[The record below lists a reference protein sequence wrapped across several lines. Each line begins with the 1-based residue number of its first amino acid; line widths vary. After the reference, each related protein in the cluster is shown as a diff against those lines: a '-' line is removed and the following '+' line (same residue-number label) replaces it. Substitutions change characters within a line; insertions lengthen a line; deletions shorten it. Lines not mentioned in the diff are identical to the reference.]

1 MFNFECGAIFF
12 TIFGNYLNF
21 LCLFLYIGLANATCG
36 TMIPGNAPVVILKEG
51 TKRDSGRKATQNNIA
66 AAKAIAEA
74 VRSTLGPKGMDKML
88 VDSMGDV
95 VITNDGVTILKEIE
109 VEHPA
114 AKMVVEVAKTQDS
127 ECGDG
132 TTTAVILAGELLK
145 NAEELMEKG
154 VHPTAI
160 SNGYRRAAA
169 ESLRLLD
176 KIARP
181 VKQSDNAT
189 LKSIAI
195 TSMTGKS
202 SEANADFLADL
213 TVKSVKAVSEGK
225 GKTAKVDRDDIKI
238 QKKQGGSISD
248 TELVSG
254 IIMDKEPVH
263 SGMPRSVSKA
273 KVALIDAPLEIKKTE
288 IESKIQINDPSQI
301 QAFLDQEE
309 STIKKMVDK
318 IHKTKAN
325 VLICQKGIDD
335 LAQHYLAK
343 YGIMAIRRAKKSDI
357 EALAKATG
365 GRVVSNLDGIGK
377 DDIGFAGLVEV
388 RKIGDDDMT
397 FVMDCK
403 NPKAVSILVRGGS
416 EHVVDEID
424 RNLDDAIGVVS
435 LVIRDGKIVTGGGA
449 AEIELA
455 LKLRKFAPRIGGREQ
470 MAIESFAQAIEVVPI
485 TLAENAGLDVID
497 TLMGLRKAH
506 TQKGRNPH
514 AGLDAYTGKVV
525 NMRSRNV
532 VEPLRVKTQALSSAT
547 DVATMILRIDDVI
560 ASKQPEAPEGDG
572 SDGMSGM
579 PPGM

>member
-1 MFNFECGAIFF
+1 M
-12 TIFGNYLNF
+12 L
-21 LCLFLYIGLANATCG
+21 
-36 TMIPGNAPVVILKEG
+36 PGNSPVVILKEG
-51 TKRDSGRKATQNNIA
+51 TQRDSGKKATQNNIA

-95 VITNDGVTILKEIE
+95 IITNDGVTILKEVE
-109 VEHPA
+109 VQHPA
-114 AKMVVEVAKTQDS
+114 AKMIVEIAKTQDS

-145 NAEELMEKG
+145 NAEELMDKG

-160 SNGYRRAAA
+160 SNGYRRASN
-169 ESLRLLD
+169 ESLELLD
-176 KIARP
+176 KISRKVSRSD
-181 VKQSDNAT
+181 VKT

-213 TVKSVKAVSEGK
+213 TVNSIKAVAENK
-225 GKTAKVDRDDIKI
+225 DKNKVEVDRSNIKI
-238 QKKQGGSISD
+238 QKKQGGSIAD
-248 TELVSG
+248 TEQVSG

-263 SGMPRSVSKA
+263 TDMPRNVKKA
-273 KVALIDAPLEIKKTE
+273 RVALIDAPLEIKKTE

-309 STIKKMVDK
+309 STIKKMVDTISK
-318 IHKTKAN
+318 SGAN

-335 LAQHYLAK
+335 LAQHFLAK
-343 YGIMAIRRAKKSDI
+343 NNIMAIRRAKKSDI
-357 EALAKATG
+357 DALSKATG
-365 GRVVSNLDGIGK
+365 GRVISNIDSMSKK
-377 DDIGFAGLVEV
+377 DLGFAGLVEV

-397 FVMDCK
+397 FVTDCK
-403 NPKAVSILVRGGS
+403 NPKAVSILVRAGS
-416 EHVVDEID
+416 EHVADEIE

-435 LVIRDGKIVTGGGA
+435 LVFKDGKIVTGGGA

-455 LKLRKFAPRIGGREQ
+455 LKLRKFAPRVGGREQ
-470 MAIESFAQAIEVVPI
+470 MAIEAFANAIEVVPS

-497 TLMGLRKAH
+497 TLMGLRKSH
-506 TQKGRNPH
+506 TKKGRNQH
-514 AGLDAYTGKVV
+514 AGLDAFSGKVV
-525 NMRSRNV
+525 NMQSRNV
-532 VEPLRVKTQALSSAT
+532 VEPLRVKTQAVSSAT

-560 ASKQPEAPEGDG
+560 ASKQPEGPEPDG
-572 SDGMSGM
+572 SDGMGGM
-579 PPGM
+579 GPGMM

>member
-1 MFNFECGAIFF
+1 MIS
-12 TIFGNYLNF
+12 GN
-21 LCLFLYIGLANATCG
+21 T
-36 TMIPGNAPVVILKEG
+36 PVVILKEG
-51 TKRDSGRKATQNNIA
+51 TKRDSGRRATQGNIL

-145 NAEELMEKG
+145 NAEELLEQG
-154 VHPTAI
+154 VHATAI
-160 SNGYRRAAA
+160 SNGYRRAAK
-169 ESLRLLD
+169 ESASILE
-176 KIARP
+176 KIAKP
-181 VKQSDNAT
+181 VRRSDT
-189 LKSIAI
+189 SVLKAIAI

-202 SEANADFLADL
+202 SEAHADFLADL
-213 TVKSVKAVSEGK
+213 AVKSIKSVAEGR
-225 GKTAKVDRDDIKI
+225 GKTIVVDRDNIKI

-254 IIMDKEPVH
+254 IIIDKEPVH
-263 SGMPRSVSKA
+263 SGMPKSISNA
-273 KVALIDAPLEIKKTE
+273 KVALVDAPFEIKKTE

-309 STIKKMVDK
+309 SSIKKMVDQV
-318 IHKTKAN
+318 HKSGAK

-343 YGIMAIRRAKKSDI
+343 HDIMAIRRAKKSDI

-365 GRVVSNLDGIGK
+365 GRVVSNIEGLSKQDL
-377 DDIGFAGLVEV
+377 GFAGVVEV
-388 RKIGDDDMT
+388 RKIGDDEMT
-397 FVMDCK
+397 FVTDCK

-424 RNLDDAIGVVS
+424 RNLADAIGVVS
-435 LVIRDGKIVTGGGA
+435 LVFQDGKIVTGGGA
-449 AEIELA
+449 TEIELA
-455 LKLRKFAPRIGGREQ
+455 LKLRKYAPRVGGREQ
-470 MAIESFAQAIEVVPI
+470 MAIEAFAKAIEVVPI

-506 TQKGRNPH
+506 TKKGRNQH
-514 AGLDAYTGKVV
+514 AGLDAFTGKVV

-560 ASKQPEAPEGDG
+560 ASKQPEGPAPDGGDG
-572 SDGMSGM
+572 MGGM
-579 PPGM
+579 PPGMM

>member
-1 MFNFECGAIFF
+1 
-12 TIFGNYLNF
+12 
-21 LCLFLYIGLANATCG
+21 
-36 TMIPGNAPVVILKEG
+36 MIPGNAPVVILKEG
-51 TKRDSGRKATQNNIA
+51 TKRDNGRRATHNNIA

-95 VITNDGVTILKEIE
+95 VITNDGVTILKEVE

-114 AKMVVEVAKTQDS
+114 AKMVVEIAKTQDS

-145 NAEELMEKG
+145 NAEELLEKG

-160 SNGYRRAAA
+160 SNGYRRAAG
-169 ESLRLLD
+169 ESLKLLE

-181 VKQSDNAT
+181 ISKNDTST
-189 LKSIAI
+189 LKAIAI

-202 SEANADFLADL
+202 SETNADFLADL
-213 TVKSVKAVSEGK
+213 TVKSIKMVSESSGK
-225 GKTAKVDRDDIKI
+225 QVSIDRDNIKI
-238 QKKQGGSISD
+238 QKKQGVSISD

-263 SGMPRSVSKA
+263 TGMPTKVSKA
-273 KVALIDAPLEIKKTE
+273 KVALIDTPLEIKKTE

-309 STIKKMVDK
+309 ASIKKMVDQ
-318 IHKTKAN
+318 INKTKAN

-365 GRVVSNLDGIGK
+365 GRVVSNLEAISS
-377 DDIGFAGLVEV
+377 DDLGFAGLVEV

-397 FVMDCK
+397 FVTDCK

-416 EHVVDEID
+416 EHVIDEIE
-424 RNLDDAIGVVS
+424 RNLADAIGVVA
-435 LVIRDGKIVTGGGA
+435 LVVKDGKIVTGGGA
-449 AEIELA
+449 VEIELA
-455 LKLRKFAPRIGGREQ
+455 LKLRKYAPRVGGREQ
-470 MAIESFAQAIEVVPI
+470 MAFESFANAVEVVPS

-514 AGLDAYTGKVV
+514 AGLDAYSGKVV
-525 NMRSRNV
+525 NMKSRNV

-560 ASKQPEAPEGDG
+560 ASKQPEGPLPDGGD
-572 SDGMSGM
+572 GM
-579 PPGM
+579 PPGMM

>member
-1 MFNFECGAIFF
+1 M
-12 TIFGNYLNF
+12 L
-21 LCLFLYIGLANATCG
+21 
-36 TMIPGNAPVVILKEG
+36 PGNSPVVILKEG
-51 TKRDSGRKATQNNIA
+51 TQRDSGKKATQNNIA

-95 VITNDGVTILKEIE
+95 IITNDGVTILKEVE
-109 VEHPA
+109 VQHPA
-114 AKMVVEVAKTQDS
+114 AKMIVEIAKTQDS

-145 NAEELMEKG
+145 NAEELMDKG

-160 SNGYRRAAA
+160 SNGYRRASN
-169 ESLRLLD
+169 ESLELLD
-176 KIARP
+176 KISRK
-181 VKQSDNAT
+181 VSRNDTKT

-213 TVKSVKAVSEGK
+213 TVNSIKAVAEEIDNRVE
-225 GKTAKVDRDDIKI
+225 VDRSNIKI
-238 QKKQGGSISD
+238 QKKNGGSIAD
-248 TELVSG
+248 TEQVSG

-263 SGMPRSVSKA
+263 TDMPRNVNKA

-309 STIKKMVDK
+309 STIKKMVDTIVK
-318 IHKTKAN
+318 SGAN

-335 LAQHYLAK
+335 LAQHFLAK
-343 YGIMAIRRAKKSDI
+343 NNIMAIRRAKKSDI
-357 EALAKATG
+357 DALSKATG
-365 GRVVSNLDGIGK
+365 GRVISNIDSMTKK
-377 DDIGFAGLVEV
+377 DLGFAGLVEV

-397 FVMDCK
+397 FVTECK
-403 NPKAVSILVRGGS
+403 NPKAVSILVRAGS
-416 EHVVDEID
+416 EHVADEIE

-435 LVIRDGKIVTGGGA
+435 LVFKDGKIVTGGGA

-455 LKLRKFAPRIGGREQ
+455 LKLRKFAPRVGGREQ
-470 MAIESFAQAIEVVPI
+470 MAIEAFANAIEVVPS

-497 TLMGLRKAH
+497 TLMGLRKSH
-506 TQKGRNPH
+506 TKKGRNQH
-514 AGLDAYTGKVV
+514 AGLDAFTGKVV
-525 NMRSRNV
+525 NMQSRNV
-532 VEPLRVKTQALSSAT
+532 VEPLRVKTQAVSSAT

-560 ASKQPEAPEGDG
+560 ASKQPEGPEPDG
-572 SDGMSGM
+572 SDGMG
-579 PPGM
+579 PTGPGMM

>member
-1 MFNFECGAIFF
+1 M
-12 TIFGNYLNF
+12 L
-21 LCLFLYIGLANATCG
+21 
-36 TMIPGNAPVVILKEG
+36 PGNSPVVILKEG
-51 TKRDSGRKATQNNIA
+51 TQRDSGKKATHNNIA

-95 VITNDGVTILKEIE
+95 IITNDGVTILKEVE
-109 VEHPA
+109 VQHPA
-114 AKMVVEVAKTQDS
+114 AKMIVEIAKTQDS

-145 NAEELMEKG
+145 NAEELMDKG

-160 SNGYRRAAA
+160 SNGYRRASN
-169 ESLRLLD
+169 ESLELLD
-176 KIARP
+176 KISRKVSRSD
-181 VKQSDNAT
+181 VKT

-213 TVKSVKAVSEGK
+213 TVNSIKAVAEKKEKNSVE
-225 GKTAKVDRDDIKI
+225 VDRSNIKI
-238 QKKQGGSISD
+238 QKKQGGSIAD
-248 TELVSG
+248 TEQVSG

-263 SGMPRSVSKA
+263 TDMPRNVKKA

-309 STIKKMVDK
+309 STIKKMVDTISK
-318 IHKTKAN
+318 SGAN

-335 LAQHYLAK
+335 LAQHFLAK
-343 YGIMAIRRAKKSDI
+343 NNIMAIRRAKKSDI
-357 EALAKATG
+357 DALSKATG
-365 GRVVSNLDGIGK
+365 GRVISNIDSMSNK
-377 DDIGFAGLVEV
+377 DLGFAGLVEV

-397 FVMDCK
+397 FVTDCK
-403 NPKAVSILVRGGS
+403 NPKAVSILVRAGS
-416 EHVVDEID
+416 EHVADEIE

-435 LVIRDGKIVTGGGA
+435 LVFKDGKIVTGGGA

-455 LKLRKFAPRIGGREQ
+455 LKLRKFAPRVGGREQ
-470 MAIESFAQAIEVVPI
+470 MAIEAFANAIEVVPS

-497 TLMGLRKAH
+497 TLMGLRKSH
-506 TQKGRNPH
+506 TKKGRNQH
-514 AGLDAYTGKVV
+514 AGLDAFTGKVV
-525 NMRSRNV
+525 NMQSRNV
-532 VEPLRVKTQALSSAT
+532 VEPLRVKTQAVSSAT

-560 ASKQPEAPEGDG
+560 ASKQPEGPEPDG
-572 SDGMSGM
+572 SDGMGGM
-579 PPGM
+579 GPGMM

>member
-1 MFNFECGAIFF
+1 M
-12 TIFGNYLNF
+12 L
-21 LCLFLYIGLANATCG
+21 
-36 TMIPGNAPVVILKEG
+36 PGNSPVVILKEG
-51 TKRDSGRKATQNNIA
+51 TQRDSGKKATQNNIA

-95 VITNDGVTILKEIE
+95 IITNDGVTILKEVE
-109 VEHPA
+109 VQHPA
-114 AKMVVEVAKTQDS
+114 AKMIVEIAKTQDS

-145 NAEELMEKG
+145 NAEELIDKG

-160 SNGYRRAAA
+160 SNGYRRASN
-169 ESLRLLD
+169 ESLELLD
-176 KIARP
+176 KISRKVSRSD
-181 VKQSDNAT
+181 VKT

-202 SEANADFLADL
+202 SEANAEFLADL
-213 TVKSVKAVSEGK
+213 TVNSIKAVAEEKEKNSVE
-225 GKTAKVDRDDIKI
+225 VDRSNIKI
-238 QKKQGGSISD
+238 QKKQGGSIAD
-248 TELVSG
+248 TEQVSG

-263 SGMPRSVSKA
+263 TDMPRNVKKA

-309 STIKKMVDK
+309 STIKKMVDTISK
-318 IHKTKAN
+318 SGAN

-335 LAQHYLAK
+335 LAQHFLAK
-343 YGIMAIRRAKKSDI
+343 NNIMAIRRAKKSDI
-357 EALAKATG
+357 DALSKATG
-365 GRVVSNLDGIGK
+365 GRVISNIDSMSKK
-377 DDIGFAGLVEV
+377 DLGFAGLVEV

-397 FVMDCK
+397 FVTDCK
-403 NPKAVSILVRGGS
+403 NPKAVSILVRAGS
-416 EHVVDEID
+416 EHVADEIE

-435 LVIRDGKIVTGGGA
+435 LVFKDGKIVTGGGA

-455 LKLRKFAPRIGGREQ
+455 LKLRKFAPRVGGREQ
-470 MAIESFAQAIEVVPI
+470 MAIEAFANAIEVVPS

-497 TLMGLRKAH
+497 TLMGLRKSH
-506 TQKGRNPH
+506 TKKGRNQH
-514 AGLDAYTGKVV
+514 AGLDAFSGKVV
-525 NMRSRNV
+525 NMQSRNV
-532 VEPLRVKTQALSSAT
+532 VEPLRVKTQAVSSAT

-560 ASKQPEAPEGDG
+560 ASKQPEGPEPDG
-572 SDGMSGM
+572 SDGMGGM
-579 PPGM
+579 GPGMM

>member
-1 MFNFECGAIFF
+1 
-12 TIFGNYLNF
+12 
-21 LCLFLYIGLANATCG
+21 
-36 TMIPGNAPVVILKEG
+36 MIPGNAPVVILKEG

-160 SNGYRRAAA
+160 SNGYRRAAT

-181 VKQSDNAT
+181 VKNSDNAT
-189 LKSIAI
+189 LRSIAI

-213 TVKSVKAVSEGK
+213 TVSSVKAVSKGK
-225 GKTAKVDRDDIKI
+225 GKTAEVDRDDIKI

-273 KVALIDAPLEIKKTE
+273 KVALVDAPLEIKKTE

-318 IHKTKAN
+318 IHKSKAN

-343 YGIMAIRRAKKSDI
+343 HGIMAIRRAKKSDI

-377 DDIGFAGLVEV
+377 EDIGFAGLVEV

-435 LVIRDGKIVTGGGA
+435 LVVRDGKIVTGGGA
-449 AEIELA
+449 SEIELA
-455 LKLRKFAPRIGGREQ
+455 LKLRKFAPRVGGREQ
-470 MAIESFAQAIEVVPI
+470 MAIESFAQAIEVVPN

-560 ASKQPEAPEGDG
+560 ASKQPEGPEPDG
-572 SDGMSGM
+572 SDGMGGM

>member
-1 MFNFECGAIFF
+1 
-12 TIFGNYLNF
+12 
-21 LCLFLYIGLANATCG
+21 
-36 TMIPGNAPVVILKEG
+36 MIPGNAPVVILKEG

-160 SNGYRRAAA
+160 SNGYRRASA
-169 ESLRLLD
+169 ESLKLLD
-176 KIARP
+176 KISRP
-181 VKQSDNAT
+181 VKSSDVST

-213 TVKSVKAVSEGK
+213 TVKSVKLVAKGRGSKSE
-225 GKTAKVDRDDIKI
+225 VDRDDIKI
-238 QKKQGGSISD
+238 QKKQGGSIAD

-254 IIMDKEPVH
+254 IILDKEPVH
-263 SGMPRSVSKA
+263 SGMPKEVSNA

-318 IHKTKAN
+318 INKTKAN

-343 YGIMAIRRAKKSDI
+343 NGIMAIRRAKKSDI

-365 GRVVSNLDGIGK
+365 GRVVSNLDAIGK
-377 DDIGFAGLVEV
+377 EDIGFAGLVEV

-397 FVMDCK
+397 FVTECK

-435 LVIRDGKIVTGGGA
+435 LVVKDGKIVTGGGA

-470 MAIESFAQAIEVVPI
+470 MAIESFAQAIEVVPS

-497 TLMGLRKAH
+497 TLMGLRKSH

-514 AGLDAYTGKVV
+514 AGLDAYSGKVV
-525 NMRSRNV
+525 NMKSRNV

-560 ASKQPEAPEGDG
+560 ASKQPEGPEPDG
-572 SDGMSGM
+572 SDGMGGM
-579 PPGM
+579 PPGMM

>member
-1 MFNFECGAIFF
+1 
-12 TIFGNYLNF
+12 
-21 LCLFLYIGLANATCG
+21 
-36 TMIPGNAPVVILKEG
+36 MIPGNAPVVILKEG

-160 SNGYRRAAA
+160 SNGYRRASA

-181 VKQSDNAT
+181 VKSSDNST

-202 SEANADFLADL
+202 SETNAEFLADL
-213 TVKSVKAVSEGK
+213 TVKSVKSVMQGK
-225 GKTAKVDRDDIKI
+225 GKTIEVDRDNIKI

-263 SGMPRSVSKA
+263 SGMPRSVSNA

-309 STIKKMVDK
+309 STIKKMVEK

-343 YGIMAIRRAKKSDI
+343 HGIMAIRRAKKSDI
-357 EALAKATG
+357 EATG
-365 GRVVSNLDGIGK
+365 GRVVSNLDSIAK

-397 FVMDCK
+397 FVTDCK

-435 LVIRDGKIVTGGGA
+435 LVVKDGKIVTGGGA

-470 MAIESFAQAIEVVPI
+470 MAIESFAQAIEVVPN

-497 TLMGLRKAH
+497 TLMSLRKSH

-514 AGLDAYTGKVV
+514 AGLDAYKGKVV

-560 ASKQPEAPEGDG
+560 ASKQPEGPPPDG
-572 SDGMSGM
+572 SDGMGGM

>member
-1 MFNFECGAIFF
+1 
-12 TIFGNYLNF
+12 
-21 LCLFLYIGLANATCG
+21 
-36 TMIPGNAPVVILKEG
+36 MIPGNAPVVILKEG
-51 TKRDSGRKATQNNIA
+51 TKRDSGRRATQNNIA

-145 NAEELMEKG
+145 NAEELLEKG

-160 SNGYRRAAA
+160 SNGYRRACV
-169 ESLRLLD
+169 ESLKLLD

-181 VKQSDNAT
+181 VRRSDNAT
-189 LKSIAI
+189 LRAIAV

-202 SEANADFLADL
+202 SETNADFLADL
-213 TVKSVKAVSEGK
+213 TVKSVKLVSK
-225 GKTAKVDRDDIKI
+225 NQGKTTEVDRDDIKI

-248 TELVSG
+248 TELISG
-254 IIMDKEPVH
+254 IILDKEPVH
-263 SGMPRSVSKA
+263 SGMPKNVNNA
-273 KVALIDAPLEIKKTE
+273 KVALVDAPLEIKKTE

-309 STIKKMVDK
+309 ATIKKMVDR
-318 IHKTKAN
+318 IHKTKAT

-343 YGIMAIRRAKKSDI
+343 HGIMAIRRSKKSDM

-365 GRVVSNLDGIGK
+365 GRIVSNLDSISN
-377 DDIGFAGLVEV
+377 DDIGFAGLVQV

-397 FVMDCK
+397 FVTDCK

-416 EHVVDEID
+416 EHVIDEID
-424 RNLDDAIGVVS
+424 RNLADAIGVVS
-435 LVIRDGKIVTGGGA
+435 LVIEDGKIVTGGGA

-470 MAIESFAQAIEVVPI
+470 MAIESFAHAIEVVPN

-514 AGLDAYTGKVV
+514 AGLDAFTGKVV

-547 DVATMILRIDDVI
+547 DVATMILRIDDII
-560 ASKQPEAPEGDG
+560 ASKQPEGPEPDG
-572 SDGMSGM
+572 SDGMGGM

>member
-1 MFNFECGAIFF
+1 MIS
-12 TIFGNYLNF
+12 GNTP
-21 LCLFLYIGLANATCG
+21 I
-36 TMIPGNAPVVILKEG
+36 VILKEG
-51 TKRDSGRKATQNNIA
+51 TKRDSGRRATQSNIL

-114 AKMVVEVAKTQDS
+114 AKMLVEIAKTQDS

-145 NAEELMEKG
+145 NAEELLEQG
-154 VHPTAI
+154 VHATAI
-160 SNGYRRAAA
+160 SNGYRRAAK
-169 ESLRLLD
+169 ESASILE
-176 KIARP
+176 KIAKP
-181 VKQSDNAT
+181 VRRSET
-189 LKSIAI
+189 SVLKAIAI

-202 SEANADFLADL
+202 SEAHADFLADL
-213 TVKSVKAVSEGK
+213 AVESIKSVAEGR
-225 GKTAKVDRDDIKI
+225 GKTIVVDRDNIKI

-254 IIMDKEPVH
+254 IIIDKEPVH
-263 SGMPRSVSKA
+263 SGMPKSISNA
-273 KVALIDAPLEIKKTE
+273 KVALVDAPFEIKKTE

-309 STIKKMVDK
+309 SSIKKMVNQV
-318 IHKTKAN
+318 HKSGAK

-343 YGIMAIRRAKKSDI
+343 HDIMAIRRAKKSDI

-365 GRVVSNLDGIGK
+365 GRVVSNIEGLSKQDL
-377 DDIGFAGLVEV
+377 GFAGVVEV
-388 RKIGDDDMT
+388 RKIGDDEMT
-397 FVMDCK
+397 FVTDCK
-403 NPKAVSILVRGGS
+403 NPKAVSVLVRGGS

-424 RNLDDAIGVVS
+424 RNLADAIGVVS
-435 LVIRDGKIVTGGGA
+435 LVFQDGKIVTGGGA
-449 AEIELA
+449 TEIELA
-455 LKLRKFAPRIGGREQ
+455 LKLRKYAPRVGGREQ
-470 MAIESFAQAIEVVPI
+470 MAIEAFAKAIEVVPI

-506 TQKGRNPH
+506 TKKGRNQH

-560 ASKQPEAPEGDG
+560 ASKQPEGPAPDGGDG
-572 SDGMSGM
+572 MGGM
-579 PPGM
+579 PPGMM

>member
-1 MFNFECGAIFF
+1 
-12 TIFGNYLNF
+12 
-21 LCLFLYIGLANATCG
+21 
-36 TMIPGNAPVVILKEG
+36 MIPGNAPVVILKEG
-51 TKRDSGRKATQNNIA
+51 TKRDSGRRATQNNIA

-145 NAEELMEKG
+145 NAEELLEKG

-160 SNGYRRAAA
+160 SNGYRRACV
-169 ESLRLLD
+169 ESLKLLD

-181 VKQSDNAT
+181 VRRSDNAT
-189 LKSIAI
+189 LRAIAV

-202 SEANADFLADL
+202 SETNADFLADL
-213 TVKSVKAVSEGK
+213 TVKSVKLVSKNQGK
-225 GKTAKVDRDDIKI
+225 ITEVDRDDIKI

-248 TELVSG
+248 TELISG
-254 IIMDKEPVH
+254 IILDKEPVH
-263 SGMPRSVSKA
+263 SGMPKNVNNA
-273 KVALIDAPLEIKKTE
+273 KVALVDAPLEIKKTE

-309 STIKKMVDK
+309 ATIKKMVDK
-318 IHKTKAN
+318 IHKTKAT

-343 YGIMAIRRAKKSDI
+343 HGIMAIRRSKKSDM

-365 GRVVSNLDGIGK
+365 GRIVSNLDSISK
-377 DDIGFAGLVEV
+377 DDIGFAGLVQV

-397 FVMDCK
+397 FVTDCK

-416 EHVVDEID
+416 EHVIDEID
-424 RNLDDAIGVVS
+424 RNLADAIGVVS
-435 LVIRDGKIVTGGGA
+435 LVIEDGKIVTGGGA

-470 MAIESFAQAIEVVPI
+470 MAIESFAHAIEVVPI

-514 AGLDAYTGKVV
+514 AGLDAFTGKVV

-547 DVATMILRIDDVI
+547 DVATMILRIDDII
-560 ASKQPEAPEGDG
+560 ASKQPEGPEPDG
-572 SDGMSGM
+572 SDGMGM

>member
-1 MFNFECGAIFF
+1 
-12 TIFGNYLNF
+12 
-21 LCLFLYIGLANATCG
+21 
-36 TMIPGNAPVVILKEG
+36 MIPGNTPVVILKEG
-51 TKRDSGRKATQNNIA
+51 TKRDSGRRATYNNIA

-114 AKMVVEVAKTQDS
+114 AKMVVEIAKTQDS

-145 NAEELMEKG
+145 NAEELLEKG

-160 SNGYRRAAA
+160 SNGYRRAAR
-169 ESLRLLD
+169 ESLKLLE

-181 VKQSDNAT
+181 ISKNDTST
-189 LKSIAI
+189 LKAIAI

-202 SEANADFLADL
+202 SETNADFLADL
-213 TVKSVKAVSEGK
+213 TVKSIKMVSESSGK
-225 GKTAKVDRDDIKI
+225 QVSIDRDNIKI
-238 QKKQGGSISD
+238 QKKQGVSISD

-263 SGMPRSVSKA
+263 TGMPTKVSKA
-273 KVALIDAPLEIKKTE
+273 KVALIDTPLEIKKTE

-309 STIKKMVDK
+309 ASIKKMVDQ
-318 IHKTKAN
+318 INKTKAN

-365 GRVVSNLDGIGK
+365 GRVISNLESISS
-377 DDIGFAGLVEV
+377 DDLGFAGLVEV

-397 FVMDCK
+397 FVTDCK

-416 EHVVDEID
+416 EHVIDEIE
-424 RNLDDAIGVVS
+424 RNLADAIGVVA
-435 LVIRDGKIVTGGGA
+435 LVVKDGKIVTGGGA
-449 AEIELA
+449 VEIELA
-455 LKLRKFAPRIGGREQ
+455 LKLRKYAPRVGGREQ
-470 MAIESFAQAIEVVPI
+470 MAFESFANAVEVVPS

-514 AGLDAYTGKVV
+514 AGLDAYSGKVV
-525 NMRSRNV
+525 NMKSRNV

-560 ASKQPEAPEGDG
+560 ASKQPEGPLPDGGDG
-572 SDGMSGM
+572 MGGM
-579 PPGM
+579 PPGMM

>member
-1 MFNFECGAIFF
+1 M
-12 TIFGNYLNF
+12 L
-21 LCLFLYIGLANATCG
+21 
-36 TMIPGNAPVVILKEG
+36 PGNSPVVILKEG
-51 TKRDSGRKATQNNIA
+51 TQRDSGKKATQNNIA

-95 VITNDGVTILKEIE
+95 IITNDGVTILKEVE
-109 VEHPA
+109 VQHPA
-114 AKMVVEVAKTQDS
+114 AKMIVEIAKTQDS

-145 NAEELMEKG
+145 NAEELMDKG

-160 SNGYRRAAA
+160 SNGYRRASN
-169 ESLRLLD
+169 ESLELLD
-176 KIARP
+176 KIARKVSRSD
-181 VKQSDNAT
+181 VKT

-213 TVKSVKAVSEGK
+213 TVDSIKAVAENK
-225 GKTAKVDRDDIKI
+225 DNNHVEIDRSNIKI
-238 QKKQGGSISD
+238 QKKQGGSIAD
-248 TELVSG
+248 TEQVSG

-263 SGMPRSVSKA
+263 TDMPRNVKKA
-273 KVALIDAPLEIKKTE
+273 MVALIDAPLEIKKTE

-309 STIKKMVDK
+309 STIKKMVDT
-318 IHKTKAN
+318 ISNSGAN

-335 LAQHYLAK
+335 LAQHFLAK
-343 YGIMAIRRAKKSDI
+343 NNIMAIRRAKKSDI
-357 EALAKATG
+357 DALSKATG
-365 GRVVSNLDGIGK
+365 GRVISNIDSMSKK
-377 DDIGFAGLVEV
+377 DLGFAGLVEV

-397 FVMDCK
+397 FVTDCK
-403 NPKAVSILVRGGS
+403 NPKAVSILVRAGS
-416 EHVVDEID
+416 EHVADEIE

-435 LVIRDGKIVTGGGA
+435 LVFKDGKIVTGGGA

-455 LKLRKFAPRIGGREQ
+455 LKLRKFAPRVGGREQ
-470 MAIESFAQAIEVVPI
+470 MAIEAFANAIEVVPS

-497 TLMGLRKAH
+497 TLMGLRKSH
-506 TQKGRNPH
+506 TKKGRNQH
-514 AGLDAYTGKVV
+514 AGLDAFSGKVV
-525 NMRSRNV
+525 NMQSRNV
-532 VEPLRVKTQALSSAT
+532 VEPLRVKTQAVSSAT

-560 ASKQPEAPEGDG
+560 ASKQPEGPEPDG
-572 SDGMSGM
+572 SDGMGGM
-579 PPGM
+579 GPGMM

>member
-1 MFNFECGAIFF
+1 
-12 TIFGNYLNF
+12 
-21 LCLFLYIGLANATCG
+21 
-36 TMIPGNAPVVILKEG
+36 MIPGNSPVVILKEG
-51 TKRDSGRKATQNNIA
+51 TKRDSGRRATHNNIA

-95 VITNDGVTILKEIE
+95 VITNDGVTRLKEVE

-114 AKMVVEVAKTQDS
+114 AKMVVEIAKTQDS

-145 NAEELMEKG
+145 NAEELLEKG

-160 SNGYRRAAA
+160 SNGYRKASQ
-169 ESLRLLD
+169 ESLRLLE
-176 KIARP
+176 KISRP
-181 VKQSDNAT
+181 ISKNDTST
-189 LKSIAI
+189 LKAIAI

-213 TVKSVKAVSEGK
+213 TVRAVKMVSEGS
-225 GKTAKVDRDDIKI
+225 GKQIIVDRDNIKI
-238 QKKQGGSISD
+238 QKKHGVSISD

-263 SGMPRSVSKA
+263 TGMPTQVSKA

-309 STIKKMVDK
+309 ASIKKMVDQ
-318 IHKTKAN
+318 INKTKAN

-365 GRVVSNLDGIGK
+365 GRVVSNLEAISR
-377 DDIGFAGLVEV
+377 DDLGFAGLVEV
-388 RKIGDDDMT
+388 RKVGDDDMT
-397 FVMDCK
+397 FVTDCK

-416 EHVVDEID
+416 EHVVDEIE

-435 LVIRDGKIVTGGGA
+435 LVVKDGKIVTGGGA
-449 AEIELA
+449 VEIELG
-455 LKLRKFAPRIGGREQ
+455 LKLRKYAPRIGGREQ
-470 MAIESFAQAIEVVPI
+470 MAFESFAQAVEVVPS

-525 NMRSRNV
+525 NMKSRNV

-560 ASKQPEAPEGDG
+560 ASKQPEGPPPDGGDG
-572 SDGMSGM
+572 MGGM
-579 PPGM
+579 PPGMM

>member
-1 MFNFECGAIFF
+1 
-12 TIFGNYLNF
+12 
-21 LCLFLYIGLANATCG
+21 
-36 TMIPGNAPVVILKEG
+36 
-51 TKRDSGRKATQNNIA
+51 
-66 AAKAIAEA
+66 
-74 VRSTLGPKGMDKML
+74 MDKML

-114 AKMVVEVAKTQDS
+114 AKMVVEIAKTQDS

-145 NAEELMEKG
+145 NAEELLEKG

-160 SNGYRRAAA
+160 SNGYRRAAG
-169 ESLRLLD
+169 ESLKLLE

-181 VKQSDNAT
+181 ISKNDTST
-189 LKSIAI
+189 LKAIAI

-202 SEANADFLADL
+202 SETNADFLADL
-213 TVKSVKAVSEGK
+213 TVKSIKMVSESSGK
-225 GKTAKVDRDDIKI
+225 QVSIDRDNIKI
-238 QKKQGGSISD
+238 QKKQGVSISD

-263 SGMPRSVSKA
+263 TGMPTKVSKA
-273 KVALIDAPLEIKKTE
+273 KVALIDTPLEIKKTE

-309 STIKKMVDK
+309 ASIKKMVDQ
-318 IHKTKAN
+318 INKTKAN

-365 GRVVSNLDGIGK
+365 GRVVSNLEAISS
-377 DDIGFAGLVEV
+377 DDLGFAGLVEV

-397 FVMDCK
+397 FVTDCK

-416 EHVVDEID
+416 EHVIDEIE
-424 RNLDDAIGVVS
+424 RNLADAIGVVA
-435 LVIRDGKIVTGGGA
+435 LVVKDGKIVTGGGA
-449 AEIELA
+449 VEIELA
-455 LKLRKFAPRIGGREQ
+455 LKLRKYAPRVGGREQ
-470 MAIESFAQAIEVVPI
+470 MAFESFANAVEVVPS

-514 AGLDAYTGKVV
+514 AGLDAYSGKVV
-525 NMRSRNV
+525 NMKSRNV

-560 ASKQPEAPEGDG
+560 ASKQPEGPLPDGGDG
-572 SDGMSGM
+572 MGGM
-579 PPGM
+579 PPGMM

>member
-1 MFNFECGAIFF
+1 
-12 TIFGNYLNF
+12 
-21 LCLFLYIGLANATCG
+21 
-36 TMIPGNAPVVILKEG
+36 MIPGNAPVVILKEG

-189 LKSIAI
+189 LRSIAI

-213 TVKSVKAVSEGK
+213 TVKSVKAVSKGK
-225 GKTAKVDRDDIKI
+225 GKTAEVDRDDIKI

-343 YGIMAIRRAKKSDI
+343 HGIMAIRRAKKSDI

-470 MAIESFAQAIEVVPI
+470 MAIESFAQAIEVVPN

-547 DVATMILRIDDVI
+547 DVATMILRFDDVI
-560 ASKQPEAPEGDG
+560 ASKQPEGPEPDG
-572 SDGMSGM
+572 SDGMGGM

>member
-1 MFNFECGAIFF
+1 
-12 TIFGNYLNF
+12 
-21 LCLFLYIGLANATCG
+21 
-36 TMIPGNAPVVILKEG
+36 MIPGNAPVVILKEG

-160 SNGYRRAAA
+160 SNGYRRASV
-169 ESLRLLD
+169 ESLKLLD
-176 KIARP
+176 KISRP
-181 VKQSDNAT
+181 VKSSDVST

-213 TVKSVKAVSEGK
+213 TVKSVKLVAKGRGTKSE
-225 GKTAKVDRDDIKI
+225 VDRDDIKI
-238 QKKQGGSISD
+238 QKKQGGSIAD

-254 IIMDKEPVH
+254 IILDKEPVH
-263 SGMPRSVSKA
+263 SGMPREVSKA
-273 KVALIDAPLEIKKTE
+273 KVALIDTSLEIKKTE
-288 IESKIQINDPSQI
+288 IESKIQIYDPSQI

-309 STIKKMVDK
+309 ATIKQMVDK
-318 IHKTKAN
+318 IKKTKAN

-343 YGIMAIRRAKKSDI
+343 NGIMAIRRAKKSDI

-365 GRVVSNLDGIGK
+365 GRVVSNLDAISK

-397 FVMDCK
+397 FVTECK

-416 EHVVDEID
+416 EHVIDEID

-435 LVIRDGKIVTGGGA
+435 LVVKDGKIVTGGGA

-455 LKLRKFAPRIGGREQ
+455 LRLRKFAPRIGGREQ
-470 MAIESFAQAIEVVPI
+470 MAIESFAQAIEVVPS

-497 TLMGLRKAH
+497 TLMGLRKSH

-514 AGLDAYTGKVV
+514 AGLDAYSGKVV
-525 NMRSRNV
+525 NMKSRNV

-560 ASKQPEAPEGDG
+560 ASKQPEGPEPDG
-572 SDGMSGM
+572 SDGMGGM
-579 PPGM
+579 PPGMM

>member
-1 MFNFECGAIFF
+1 M
-12 TIFGNYLNF
+12 L
-21 LCLFLYIGLANATCG
+21 
-36 TMIPGNAPVVILKEG
+36 PGNSPVVILKEG
-51 TKRDSGRKATQNNIA
+51 TQRDSGKKATQNNIA

-95 VITNDGVTILKEIE
+95 IITNDGVTILKEVE
-109 VEHPA
+109 VQHPA
-114 AKMVVEVAKTQDS
+114 AKMIVEIAKTQDS

-145 NAEELMEKG
+145 NAEELMDKG

-160 SNGYRRAAA
+160 SNGYRRASN
-169 ESLRLLD
+169 ESLELLD
-176 KIARP
+176 KISRKVSRSD
-181 VKQSDNAT
+181 VKT

-213 TVKSVKAVSEGK
+213 TVNSIKAVAENK
-225 GKTAKVDRDDIKI
+225 DKNQVEVDRSNIKI
-238 QKKQGGSISD
+238 QKKQGGSIAD
-248 TELVSG
+248 TEQVSG

-263 SGMPRSVSKA
+263 TDMPRNVKKA

-301 QAFLDQEE
+301 QAFLDQED
-309 STIKKMVDK
+309 STIKKMVDTISK
-318 IHKTKAN
+318 SGAN

-335 LAQHYLAK
+335 LAQHFLAK
-343 YGIMAIRRAKKSDI
+343 NNIMAIRRAKKSDI
-357 EALAKATG
+357 DALSKATG
-365 GRVVSNLDGIGK
+365 GRVISNIDSMSKK
-377 DDIGFAGLVEV
+377 DLGFAGLVEV

-397 FVMDCK
+397 FVTDCK
-403 NPKAVSILVRGGS
+403 NPKAVSILVRAGS
-416 EHVVDEID
+416 EHVADEIE

-435 LVIRDGKIVTGGGA
+435 LVFKDGKIVTGGGA

-455 LKLRKFAPRIGGREQ
+455 LKLRKFAPRVGGREQ
-470 MAIESFAQAIEVVPI
+470 MAIEAFANAIEVVPS

-497 TLMGLRKAH
+497 TLMGLRKSH
-506 TQKGRNPH
+506 TKKGRNQH
-514 AGLDAYTGKVV
+514 AGLDAFSGKVV
-525 NMRSRNV
+525 NMQSRNV
-532 VEPLRVKTQALSSAT
+532 VEPLRVKTQAVSSAT

-560 ASKQPEAPEGDG
+560 ASKQPEGPEPDG
-572 SDGMSGM
+572 SDGMGGM
-579 PPGM
+579 GPGMM

>member
-1 MFNFECGAIFF
+1 MASQIF
-12 TIFGNYLNF
+12 I
-21 LCLFLYIGLANATCG
+21 CD

-51 TKRDSGRKATQNNIA
+51 TKRDSGRRATQNNIA

-145 NAEELMEKG
+145 NAEELLEKG

-160 SNGYRRAAA
+160 SNGYRRACV
-169 ESLRLLD
+169 ESLKLLD

-181 VKQSDNAT
+181 VRRSDNAT
-189 LKSIAI
+189 LRAIAV

-202 SEANADFLADL
+202 SETNADFLADL
-213 TVKSVKAVSEGK
+213 TVKSVKLVSK
-225 GKTAKVDRDDIKI
+225 NQGKTTEVDRDDIKI

-248 TELVSG
+248 TELISG
-254 IIMDKEPVH
+254 IILDKEPVH
-263 SGMPRSVSKA
+263 SGMPKNVNNA
-273 KVALIDAPLEIKKTE
+273 KVALVDAPLEIKKTE

-309 STIKKMVDK
+309 ATIKKMVDK
-318 IHKTKAN
+318 IHKTKAT

-343 YGIMAIRRAKKSDI
+343 HGIMAIRRSKKSDM

-365 GRVVSNLDGIGK
+365 GRIVSNLDSISK
-377 DDIGFAGLVEV
+377 DDIGFAGLVQV

-397 FVMDCK
+397 FVTDCK

-416 EHVVDEID
+416 EHVIDEID
-424 RNLDDAIGVVS
+424 RNLADAIGVVS
-435 LVIRDGKIVTGGGA
+435 LVIEDGKIVTGGGA

-470 MAIESFAQAIEVVPI
+470 MAIESFAHAIEVVPI

-514 AGLDAYTGKVV
+514 AGLDAFTGKVV

-547 DVATMILRIDDVI
+547 DVATMILRIDDII
-560 ASKQPEAPEGDG
+560 ASKQPEGPEPDG
-572 SDGMSGM
+572 SDGMGGM

>member
-1 MFNFECGAIFF
+1 
-12 TIFGNYLNF
+12 
-21 LCLFLYIGLANATCG
+21 
-36 TMIPGNAPVVILKEG
+36 MIPGNAPVVILKEG

-160 SNGYRRAAA
+160 SNGYRRASV
-169 ESLRLLD
+169 ESLKLLD
-176 KIARP
+176 KISRP
-181 VKQSDNAT
+181 VKSSDVST

-213 TVKSVKAVSEGK
+213 TVKSVKLVAKGRGSKSE
-225 GKTAKVDRDDIKI
+225 VDRDDIKI
-238 QKKQGGSISD
+238 QKKQGGSIAD

-254 IIMDKEPVH
+254 IILDKEPVH
-263 SGMPRSVSKA
+263 SGMPREVSKA
-273 KVALIDAPLEIKKTE
+273 KVALIDTSLEIKKTE

-309 STIKKMVDK
+309 ATIKKMVDK
-318 IHKTKAN
+318 INKTKAN

-343 YGIMAIRRAKKSDI
+343 NGIMAIRRAKKSDI

-365 GRVVSNLDGIGK
+365 GRVVSNLDAIGK

-397 FVMDCK
+397 FVTECK

-416 EHVVDEID
+416 EHVIDEID

-435 LVIRDGKIVTGGGA
+435 LVVRDGKIVTGGGA

-455 LKLRKFAPRIGGREQ
+455 LKLRKFAPRVGGREQ
-470 MAIESFAQAIEVVPI
+470 MAIESFAQAIEVVPS

-497 TLMGLRKAH
+497 TLMGLRKSH

-514 AGLDAYTGKVV
+514 AGLDAYSGKVV
-525 NMRSRNV
+525 NMKSRNV

-560 ASKQPEAPEGDG
+560 ASKQPEGPEPDG
-572 SDGMSGM
+572 SDGMGGM
-579 PPGM
+579 PPGMM

>member
-1 MFNFECGAIFF
+1 
-12 TIFGNYLNF
+12 
-21 LCLFLYIGLANATCG
+21 
-36 TMIPGNAPVVILKEG
+36 MIPGNAPVVILKEG

-160 SNGYRRAAA
+160 SNGYRRAAT

-181 VKQSDNAT
+181 VKNSDNAT
-189 LKSIAI
+189 LRSIAI

-213 TVKSVKAVSEGK
+213 TVSSVKAVSKGK
-225 GKTAKVDRDDIKI
+225 GKTAEVDRDDIKI

-273 KVALIDAPLEIKKTE
+273 KVALVDAPLEIKKTE

-318 IHKTKAN
+318 IHESKAN

-343 YGIMAIRRAKKSDI
+343 HGIMAIRRAKKSDI

-377 DDIGFAGLVEV
+377 EDIGFAGLVEV

-435 LVIRDGKIVTGGGA
+435 LVVRDGKIVTGGGA
-449 AEIELA
+449 SEIELA
-455 LKLRKFAPRIGGREQ
+455 LKLRKFAPRVGGREQ
-470 MAIESFAQAIEVVPI
+470 MAIESFAQAIEVVPN

-560 ASKQPEAPEGDG
+560 ASKQPEGPEPDG
-572 SDGMSGM
+572 SDGMGGM

>member
-1 MFNFECGAIFF
+1 
-12 TIFGNYLNF
+12 
-21 LCLFLYIGLANATCG
+21 
-36 TMIPGNAPVVILKEG
+36 MIPGNAPVVILKEG

-132 TTTAVILAGELLK
+132 TTTAVILAGELLR

-160 SNGYRRAAA
+160 SNGYRRASV
-169 ESLRLLD
+169 ESLKLLD
-176 KIARP
+176 KISRP
-181 VKQSDNAT
+181 VKSSDVST

-213 TVKSVKAVSEGK
+213 TVKSVKLVAKGRGTKSE
-225 GKTAKVDRDDIKI
+225 VDRDDIKI
-238 QKKQGGSISD
+238 QKKQGGSIAD

-254 IIMDKEPVH
+254 IILDKEPVH
-263 SGMPRSVSKA
+263 SGMPREVSKA

-309 STIKKMVDK
+309 ATIKQMVDK
-318 IHKTKAN
+318 INKTKAN

-343 YGIMAIRRAKKSDI
+343 NGIMAIRRAKKSDI

-365 GRVVSNLDGIGK
+365 GRVVSNLDAIGK

-397 FVMDCK
+397 FVTECK

-416 EHVVDEID
+416 EHVIDEID

-435 LVIRDGKIVTGGGA
+435 LVVKDGKIVTGGGA

-455 LKLRKFAPRIGGREQ
+455 LRLRKFAPRIGGREQ
-470 MAIESFAQAIEVVPI
+470 MAIESFAQAIEVVPS

-497 TLMGLRKAH
+497 TLMGLRKSH

-514 AGLDAYTGKVV
+514 AGLDAYSGKVV
-525 NMRSRNV
+525 NMKSRNV

-560 ASKQPEAPEGDG
+560 ASKQPEGPEPDG
-572 SDGMSGM
+572 SDGMGGM
-579 PPGM
+579 PPGMM

>member
-1 MFNFECGAIFF
+1 
-12 TIFGNYLNF
+12 
-21 LCLFLYIGLANATCG
+21 
-36 TMIPGNAPVVILKEG
+36 MIPGNSPVVILKEG
-51 TKRDSGRKATQNNIA
+51 TKRDSGRRATHNNIA

-95 VITNDGVTILKEIE
+95 VITNDGVTILKEVE

-114 AKMVVEVAKTQDS
+114 AKMVVEIAKTQDS

-145 NAEELMEKG
+145 NAEELLEKG

-160 SNGYRRAAA
+160 SNGYRKASQ
-169 ESLRLLD
+169 ESLRLLE
-176 KIARP
+176 KISRP
-181 VKQSDNAT
+181 ISKNDTST
-189 LKSIAI
+189 LKAIAI

-213 TVKSVKAVSEGK
+213 TVRAVKMVSEGS
-225 GKTAKVDRDDIKI
+225 GKQIIVDRDNIKI
-238 QKKQGGSISD
+238 QKKHGVSISD

-263 SGMPRSVSKA
+263 TGMPTQVSKA

-309 STIKKMVDK
+309 ASIKKMVDQ
-318 IHKTKAN
+318 INKTKAN

-365 GRVVSNLDGIGK
+365 GRVVSNLEAISK
-377 DDIGFAGLVEV
+377 DDLGFAGLVEV
-388 RKIGDDDMT
+388 RKVGDDDMT
-397 FVMDCK
+397 FVTDCK

-416 EHVVDEID
+416 EHVVDEIE

-435 LVIRDGKIVTGGGA
+435 LVVKDGKIVTGGGYNDSVGYFIEPTTIVCEDPRYESMAEEIFGPVLSVHVYPDNDFEKILEICDSTSEYALTGSIFAKDRRHIETAMA
-449 AEIELA
+449 A
-455 LKLRKFAPRIGGREQ
+455 LRYSSGNFYINDKPTGAVVGQQPFGGARGSGTNDKAGSPLNLLRWVSPRSIKETFAP
-470 MAIESFAQAIEVVPI
+470 
-485 TLAENAGLDVID
+485 
-497 TLMGLRKAH
+497 
-506 TQKGRNPH
+506 PH
-514 AGLDAYTGKVV
+514 DWTYGFH
-525 NMRSRNV
+525 S
-532 VEPLRVKTQALSSAT
+532 EP
-547 DVATMILRIDDVI
+547 
-560 ASKQPEAPEGDG
+560 
-572 SDGMSGM
+572 
-579 PPGM
+579 

>member
-1 MFNFECGAIFF
+1 
-12 TIFGNYLNF
+12 
-21 LCLFLYIGLANATCG
+21 
-36 TMIPGNAPVVILKEG
+36 MIPGNAPVVILKEG
-51 TKRDSGRKATQNNIA
+51 TKRDNGRRATHNNIA

-95 VITNDGVTILKEIE
+95 VITNDGVTILKEVE

-114 AKMVVEVAKTQDS
+114 AKMVVEIAKTQDS

-145 NAEELMEKG
+145 NAEELLEKG

-160 SNGYRRAAA
+160 SNGYRRAAG
-169 ESLRLLD
+169 ESLKLLE

-181 VKQSDNAT
+181 ISKNDTST
-189 LKSIAI
+189 LKAIAI

-202 SEANADFLADL
+202 SETNADFLADL
-213 TVKSVKAVSEGK
+213 TVKSIKMVSESSGK
-225 GKTAKVDRDDIKI
+225 QVSIDRDNIKI
-238 QKKQGGSISD
+238 QKKQGVSISD

-263 SGMPRSVSKA
+263 TGMPTKVSKA
-273 KVALIDAPLEIKKTE
+273 KVALIDTPLEIKKTE

-309 STIKKMVDK
+309 ASIKKMVDQ
-318 IHKTKAN
+318 INKTKAN

-365 GRVVSNLDGIGK
+365 GRVVSNLEAISS
-377 DDIGFAGLVEV
+377 DDLGFAGLVEV

-397 FVMDCK
+397 FVTDCK

-416 EHVVDEID
+416 EHVIDEIE
-424 RNLDDAIGVVS
+424 RNLADAIGVVA
-435 LVIRDGKIVTGGGA
+435 LVVKDGKIVTGGGA
-449 AEIELA
+449 VEIELA
-455 LKLRKFAPRIGGREQ
+455 LKLRKYAPRVGGREQ
-470 MAIESFAQAIEVVPI
+470 MAFESFANAVEVVPS

-514 AGLDAYTGKVV
+514 AGLDAYSGKVV
-525 NMRSRNV
+525 NMKSRNV

-560 ASKQPEAPEGDG
+560 ASKQPEGPLPDGGDG
-572 SDGMSGM
+572 MGGM
-579 PPGM
+579 PPGMM

>member
-1 MFNFECGAIFF
+1 
-12 TIFGNYLNF
+12 
-21 LCLFLYIGLANATCG
+21 
-36 TMIPGNAPVVILKEG
+36 MIPGNAPVVILKEG
-51 TKRDSGRKATQNNIA
+51 TKRDNGRRATHNNIA

-114 AKMVVEVAKTQDS
+114 AKMVVEIAKTQDS

-145 NAEELMEKG
+145 NAEELLDKG

-160 SNGYRRAAA
+160 SNGYRRAAG
-169 ESLRLLD
+169 ESLKLLE

-181 VKQSDNAT
+181 ISKNDTST
-189 LKSIAI
+189 LKAIAI

-202 SEANADFLADL
+202 SETNADFLADL
-213 TVKSVKAVSEGK
+213 TVKSIKMVSESSGK
-225 GKTAKVDRDDIKI
+225 QVSIDRDNIKI
-238 QKKQGGSISD
+238 QKKQGVSISD

-263 SGMPRSVSKA
+263 TGMPTKVSKA
-273 KVALIDAPLEIKKTE
+273 KVALIDTPLEIKKTE

-309 STIKKMVDK
+309 ASIKKMVDQ
-318 IHKTKAN
+318 INKTKAN

-365 GRVVSNLDGIGK
+365 GRVVSNLEAISS
-377 DDIGFAGLVEV
+377 DDLGFAGLVEV

-397 FVMDCK
+397 FVTDCK

-416 EHVVDEID
+416 EHVIDEIE
-424 RNLDDAIGVVS
+424 RNLADAIGVVA
-435 LVIRDGKIVTGGGA
+435 LVVKDGKIVTGGGA
-449 AEIELA
+449 VEIELA
-455 LKLRKFAPRIGGREQ
+455 LKLRKYAPRVGGREQ
-470 MAIESFAQAIEVVPI
+470 MAFESFANAVEVVPS

-514 AGLDAYTGKVV
+514 AGLDAYSGKVV
-525 NMRSRNV
+525 NMKSRNV

-560 ASKQPEAPEGDG
+560 ASKQPEGPLPDGGDG
-572 SDGMSGM
+572 MGM
-579 PPGM
+579 PPGMM